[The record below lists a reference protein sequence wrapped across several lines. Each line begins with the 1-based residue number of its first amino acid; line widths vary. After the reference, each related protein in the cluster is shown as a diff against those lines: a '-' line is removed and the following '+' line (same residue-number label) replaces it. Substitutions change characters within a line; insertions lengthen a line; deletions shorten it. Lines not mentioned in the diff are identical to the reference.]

1 MKRPMSAP
9 VSTCRCTQVTHCSCC
24 TRGSVATPGSPG
36 YLADFKFEYSQDK
49 AKAALAKSGFSP
61 EKPAKIK
68 FFKQFHYPWEQGCVM
83 AQPLF
88 VEIEEFRPHQ
98 VIACI
103 AWLDIEPEAEQ
114 AARAGRGFGADVL
127 KRQGRKA
134 ASNTLPVEGISQIG
148 RGIREGP
155 VEVEENG
162 FDHNLVMGGNRG
174 VACPRFARHRDV
186 AADQRNGGADL
197 AFIGCYRMP

>member
-1 MKRPMSAP
+1 
-9 VSTCRCTQVTHCSCC
+9 
-24 TRGSVATPGSPG
+24 
-36 YLADFKFEYSQDK
+36 
-49 AKAALAKSGFSP
+49 
-61 EKPAKIK
+61 
-68 FFKQFHYPWEQGCVM
+68 M

-114 AARAGRGFGADVL
+114 AARAGRGFGANNL
-127 KRQGRKA
+127 KRQGRKTA
-134 ASNTLPVEGISQIG
+134 GNTLAIEGISQIG

-162 FDHNLVMGGNRG
+162 FDHNGSWGKSRSCVPGIRAPPGMER
-174 VACPRFARHRDV
+174 
-186 AADQRNGGADL
+186 RNGGMAV
-197 AFIGCYRMP
+197 CRPRVYRMLSDAVGASQARNAMM

>member
-1 MKRPMSAP
+1 
-9 VSTCRCTQVTHCSCC
+9 
-24 TRGSVATPGSPG
+24 
-36 YLADFKFEYSQDK
+36 
-49 AKAALAKSGFSP
+49 
-61 EKPAKIK
+61 
-68 FFKQFHYPWEQGCVM
+68 M

-103 AWLDIEPEAEQ
+103 ARLDIEPEAEQ
-114 AARAGRGFGADVL
+114 AARAGRGFGANNL
-127 KRQGRKA
+127 KRQGRKTA
-134 ASNTLPVEGISQIG
+134 GNTLAIEGISQIG

-162 FDHNLVMGGNRG
+162 FDHNRVMGEIEERCVPGIRAPPG
-174 VACPRFARHRDV
+174 MER
-186 AADQRNGGADL
+186 RNGGMAVAGL